1 MSIVQA
7 LLLGFIGWIVAGPFL
22 GGMLQWWFK
31 KPLVVSFICGI
42 IMQDMPTALSVG
54 LTLQA
59 MYLGFMTVGYVS
71 SMPEIE
77 MCQWFIIPICIVE
90 GGNVEYAVLMAVAF
104 GTVNTL
110 LGQVMKQLNLINL
123 HFSQS
128 LIRKGKLKE
137 GFLALYSAQIW
148 DFLAYMII
156 VPACGLL
163 GSDAIVAFA
172 ESIPAWVSGILST
185 FVMLLPLLGFALLL
199 TGLVEKKMQFI
210 FLLLGFV
217 MFKVM
222 KLDIIT
228 ITIIGTAIAY
238 ILFLGSGKNT
248 MKAEGKS

>member
-1 MSIVQA
+1 MTIFQA
-7 LLLGFIGWIVAGPFL
+7 LLLGFIGWLVAGPFL

-31 KPLVVSFICGI
+31 KPLVSAFICGLV
-42 IMQDMPTALSVG
+42 MGDMPTALTVG

-110 LGQVMKQLNLINL
+110 LGQILKQLNLINL

-128 LIRKGKLKE
+128 LIKKGKLKN
-137 GFLALYSAQIW
+137 GFFALYSAQIW
-148 DFLAYMII
+148 DFLAYMIV
-156 VPACGLL
+156 VPTCGLL
-163 GSDAIVAFA
+163 GSDVIVAFA
-172 ESIPAWVSGILST
+172 ASIPAWVSGILST
-185 FVMLLPLLGFALLL
+185 FVMILPLLGFGLLL
-199 TGLVEKKMQFI
+199 IGLVEKKMQFV

-217 MFKVM
+217 MYKVM
-222 KLDIIT
+222 GLDIIT
-228 ITIIGTAIAY
+228 ITIIGAAIAY
-238 ILFLGSGKNT
+238 ILFLGSGKKNDVQA
-248 MKAEGKS
+248 KEN